1 MHCYTLQKM
10 KKVTLL
16 NLENSN
22 TVPQNEFRPRC
33 SKCGAVEA
41 EYQRLHGQLDPKDP
55 QFGNKVHE
63 LFQAAEIDRMGGLGK
78 KIALLTYL
86 VENELAPA
94 LPGAIKFHPEPLHM
108 FSLVSIYMDDPQ
120 AVKLLPTVLEYEVI
134 KYPDDQMAMAQAEAF
149 GGPIVVRL
157 EMDRNDPAEAEKRWQ
172 SGRELQPEAHSN
184 RENAHRLF
192 RLVELKAKRNH
203 RVNVCTHAMEKVTL
217 FYLER
222 PDIKI
227 SMQIYFN
234 EKDQLYF
241 DGYDIGKTVEDLT
254 GDSDY
259 EYIYTIEPE
268 DVHKFYPVFNLK
280 DGDKSGLLQAI
291 KIEFSVNE
299 AYSLF
304 GKFMQSNNIKFSKF
318 IY

>member
-1 MHCYTLQKM
+1 MHYYTLQKM
-10 KKVTLL
+10 KKV
-16 NLENSN
+16 NLEKSN
-22 TVPQNEFRPRC
+22 TVPQNESRPRC
-33 SKCGAVEA
+33 SKCGAIDA
-41 EYQRLHGQLDPKDP
+41 EYQRLHSQLDPKDP

-63 LFQAAEIDRMGGLGK
+63 LFLAADIDRTGCLKK

-94 LPGAIKFHPEPLHM
+94 LPGAIKFHPEPLQM

-120 AVKLLPTVLEYEVI
+120 AIKLLPTVLEYELT
-134 KYPDDQMAMAQAEAF
+134 KYPNDQMVMAQAEAF
-149 GGPIVVRL
+149 GAPILVML
-157 EMDRNDPAEAEKRWQ
+157 EMDRNDPAEAEKSWQ
-172 SGRELQPEAHSN
+172 SGRELQPETQSE

-192 RLVELKAKRNH
+192 RLVEMKAKRKH
-203 RVNVCTHAMEKVTL
+203 RVNVCTHAMEKVSL

-227 SMQIYFN
+227 SMQLYFN
-234 EKDQLYF
+234 EKNQLYF
-241 DGYDIGKTVEDLT
+241 DGYDTGKFLEKTF

-291 KIEFSVNE
+291 KKKFSVNE

-304 GKFMQSNNIKFSKF
+304 GKFMLEHNIKHQRF
-318 IY
+318 IWH